1 MQLCTG
7 GQRGVE
13 AFVMRYSKSLFC
25 ELLLKPELLDKIRAI
40 LSSDQTGFADGVVLN
55 ETINAS
61 RNRASEIRWIEN
73 PELRTLF
80 DPIVADVNRVND
92 WNLQLS
98 HAEHFQHARYTVG
111 GKYDWHVDQ
120 HPHPHKL
127 DGLIRKV
134 SFTLFLNDGYTGG
147 QLDLEIGSPRLE
159 NRYATFAEKAPGT
172 MVFFLADIW
181 HRVRP
186 VTHGVREALVGWYL
200 GPPFV

>member
-1 MQLCTG
+1 
-7 GQRGVE
+7 
-13 AFVMRYSKSLFC
+13 MRYSKGLFC
-25 ELLLKPELLDKIRAI
+25 ELLLKQERLDKIRTI
-40 LSSDQTGFADGVVLN
+40 LSSDATPFADGVVLN
-55 ETINAS
+55 ESVNAS

-80 DPIVADVNRVND
+80 DPIVAAVNRVND

-98 HAEHFQHARYTVG
+98 HAEHFQHARYGVG

-127 DGLIRKV
+127 DGLVRKV
-134 SFTLFLNDGYTGG
+134 SFTLFLNEGYTGG
-147 QLDLEIGSPRLE
+147 ELDLEVGSPRLE
-159 NRYATFAEKAPGT
+159 NRCATFDNKAPGT

-186 VTHGVREALVGWYL
+186 VASGVREALVGWYL

>member
-1 MQLCTG
+1 
-7 GQRGVE
+7 
-13 AFVMRYSKSLFC
+13 MRYSKSLFC
-25 ELLLKPELLDKIRAI
+25 ELLLKPERLDKIRTI
-40 LSSDQTGFADGVVLN
+40 LSSDQTPFADGVVLN
-55 ETINAS
+55 EAVNAS
-61 RNRASEIRWIEN
+61 RNRSSQIRWIEN
-73 PELRTLF
+73 PELRALF

-92 WNLQLS
+92 WNLEVS

-134 SFTLFLNDGYTGG
+134 SFTLFLNDGYAGG
-147 QLDLEIGSPRLE
+147 ELDLEVGSPRLE
-159 NRYATFAEKAPGT
+159 NRCATFANKAPGT

-186 VTHGVREALVGWYL
+186 VSSGVREALVGWYL

>member
-1 MQLCTG
+1 
-7 GQRGVE
+7 
-13 AFVMRYSKSLFC
+13 MRYSKSLFC
-25 ELLLKPELLDKIRAI
+25 ELLLKPELLDKIRTI
-40 LSSDQTGFADGVVLN
+40 LSGDQTQFAEGVVLN
-55 ETINAS
+55 EAVNAS
-61 RNRASEIRWIEN
+61 RNRSSQIRWIEN
-73 PELRTLF
+73 PELRAVF

-92 WNLQLS
+92 WNLELS
-98 HAEHFQHARYTVG
+98 HAEHFQHARYAAG

-134 SFTLFLNDGYTGG
+134 SFTLFLNDGYAGG
-147 QLDLEIGSPRLE
+147 ELDLEVGSPRLE
-159 NRYATFAEKAPGT
+159 NRCATFANKAPGT

-186 VTHGVREALVGWYL
+186 VSSGVREALVGWYL